1 MQPKAYAAGAALSVA
16 ALLIGLTGCSSEGSG
31 GVSGEGS
38 ASDGTATVTTDA
50 EPGKH
55 RSLPQACGSIPRGTL
70 RALLPGIQELD
81 GSERKK
87 AYQGE
92 PAVTYDTD
100 RSSGCQWKAEGPAA
114 SHHINV
120 DFERVVS
127 YDPAVSDDDRAQE
140 LYDKMA
146 AGAGIPAVP
155 DTAEPDEGEPSASA
169 SESAVDDTADKA
181 SGTPEHPEGAE
192 KPESGKNGKTSEG
205 GDSGTSAPDD
215 TADPRTAPR
224 ALDELGDVAYLD
236 DSATESGLHRGIT
249 IVFRSSNVITTVEYH
264 EWATPQGPRPASQD
278 LQEKAQRLARELAAT
293 LGD

>member
-1 MQPKAYAAGAALSVA
+1 MQPKAYAAGAALTAA
-16 ALLIGLTGCSSEGSG
+16 ALLIGLTGCSSEGSDG
-31 GVSGEGS
+31 ASGEGS
-38 ASDGTATVTTDA
+38 RTGDTSAVTTNA

-55 RSLPQACGSIPRGTL
+55 RSLPEACGSIPRSTL
-70 RALLPGIQELD
+70 RALLPGIQELE
-81 GSERKK
+81 GAERDQ
-87 AYQGE
+87 AYDGE

-100 RSSGCQWKAEGPAA
+100 RSSGCQWKAEGLAA

-146 AGAGIPAVP
+146 ARAGIPAVP
-155 DTAEPDEGEPSASA
+155 DTAEQDADQPSASA
-169 SESAVDDTADKA
+169 SESAVGSKADKA
-181 SGTPEHPEGAE
+181 SESPEAGQSDKKGESPEGEGSGTPTSGA
-192 KPESGKNGKTSEG
+192 SG
-205 GDSGTSAPDD
+205 APD
-215 TADPRTAPR
+215 TAPR

-264 EWATPQGPRPASQD
+264 EWATPQGPRPVSQD